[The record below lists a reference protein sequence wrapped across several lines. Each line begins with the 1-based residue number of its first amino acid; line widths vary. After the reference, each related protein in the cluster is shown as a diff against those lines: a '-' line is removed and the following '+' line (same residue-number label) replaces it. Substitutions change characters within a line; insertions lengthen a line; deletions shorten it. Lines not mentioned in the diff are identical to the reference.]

1 MSDRP
6 VMYFAGGCV
15 LVVGVVLILLGLVF
29 IIGSQGSIGTAAT
42 GLLMLVIGVAAGILT
57 IRKMGQLMGRTPD
70 SIDERML
77 KLAAMSG
84 GEVTVGEATGALTI
98 SVDEAQESLDRLV
111 GRGMAE
117 LKVRDETA
125 YYVFAGIAEV
135 RKVKKCAYCGNEYAV
150 RDPRRTCPS
159 CGGNLEIVEASE

>member
-15 LVVGVVLILLGLVF
+15 LVVGVVLVLLGLTF
-29 IIGSQGSIGTAAT
+29 IIGSQGSIGRAGT
-42 GLLMLVIGVAAGILT
+42 GVLMLVIGVVAGVLT
-57 IRKMGQLMGRTPD
+57 IRKMGQLLGRTPD

-77 KLAAMSG
+77 NLASMSG
-84 GEVTVGEATGALTI
+84 GEVTIGEATSALMI
-98 SVDEAQESLDRLV
+98 SVDEAQQSLDRLV
-111 GRGMAE
+111 GKGMAE
-117 LKVRDETA
+117 LKVRDETVF
-125 YYVFAGIAEV
+125 YVFAGIAEV

-159 CGGNLEIVEASE
+159 CGGNLEVVDAGE

>member
-15 LVVGVVLILLGLVF
+15 LVVGVLLALLGLVF
-29 IIGSQGSIGTAAT
+29 IIGSKGSFGTAAT
-42 GLLMLVIGVAAGILT
+42 GVLMLVIGVVAGILT
-57 IRKMGQLMGRTPD
+57 IRKMGQLLGRTPD

-77 KLAAMSG
+77 NLAAMSG
-84 GEVTVGEATGALTI
+84 GEVTVGEATGALMI
-98 SVDEAQESLDRLV
+98 SVDEAQQSLDRLV
-111 GRGMAE
+111 GKGMAE
-117 LKVRDETA
+117 LKVRDETV

-159 CGGNLEIVEASE
+159 CGGNLEVVQAGE